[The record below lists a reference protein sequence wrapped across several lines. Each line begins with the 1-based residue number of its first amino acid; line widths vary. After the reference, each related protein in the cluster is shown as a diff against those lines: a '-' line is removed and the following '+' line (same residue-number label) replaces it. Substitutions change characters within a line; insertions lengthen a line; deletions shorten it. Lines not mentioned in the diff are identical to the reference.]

1 MADCA
6 DAQPDQGLH
15 CLLTDSL
22 DTAKCMNRDQ
32 SVRLLLLNALYE
44 HKKGVDPDQT
54 LSGKNKK

>member
-6 DAQPDQGLH
+6 DVQPDGLH

-32 SVRLLLLNALYE
+32 RP
-44 HKKGVDPDQT
+44 G
-54 LSGKNKK
+54 